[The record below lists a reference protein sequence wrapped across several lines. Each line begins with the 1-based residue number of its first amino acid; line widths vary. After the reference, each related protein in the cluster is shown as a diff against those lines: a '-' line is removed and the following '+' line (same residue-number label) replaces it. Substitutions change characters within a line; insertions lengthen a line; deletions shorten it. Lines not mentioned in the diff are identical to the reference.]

1 MDNIYLIGLV
11 LIAYPLFGLGIIGLK
26 AILKDPN
33 KPTGLV
39 FIPIAVSFVLGICL
53 LGYSV
58 ASTI

>member
-1 MDNIYLIGLV
+1 MENIYLIGLI

-33 KPTGLV
+33 KPTFLV
-39 FIPIAVSFVLGICL
+39 FIPIAVSFMLGIFL

-58 ASTI
+58 TNTF